1 MNCEWVKDNVVL
13 YVYDELSD
21 DAKYE
26 FEHHVKTC
34 LGCRKELDSAVA
46 FKNDMA
52 ALPVQEV
59 SPNLLASSRMKLQEE
74 LEHAEQARGGWGM
87 LVFDVAGW
95 MHQLKLAPALTMAL
109 LMIGFCGGAITTW
122 RIGNGAQ
129 APGQDPL
136 NRKQSVSTASLADI
150 ESVTIQ
156 PNSNQVQ
163 VKYDVL
169 QPQTYVGSADDP
181 RMQSLLLA
189 AQTSNNID
197 VRLTATGILKGRSQD
212 DDVREGL
219 ISTLRYDKNEGVRM
233 AALDALKSYVRN
245 DVHVRDAVVEALLHD
260 SNPGV
265 RQEAISLLDPVKA
278 DSSVHE
284 ALRELLRDANPYIR
298 SQAEKYLASTRN
310 LD

>member
-1 MNCEWVKDNVVL
+1 MNCDWIKENVVL

-26 FEHHVKTC
+26 FEHHVHGC
-34 LGCRKELDSAVA
+34 LGCRQEVEAVLG
-46 FKNDMA
+46 FKKDMA
-52 ALPVQEV
+52 AMPVQEV
-59 SPNLLASSRMKLQEE
+59 SPNLLAASRMKLQEE

-95 MHQLKLAPALTMAL
+95 LHQIKLAPALTMAL
-109 LMIGFCGGAITTW
+109 LMIGFGGGAITAW
-122 RIGNGAQ
+122 RISDRNPQ
-129 APGQDPL
+129 PGPE
-136 NRKQSVSTASLADI
+136 KPPITTASLAGI
-150 ESVTIQ
+150 ESVSIQ

-169 QPQTYVGSADDP
+169 QPQVYTGAADDP

-197 VRLTATGILKGRSQD
+197 VRLVATGILKGRTQD
-212 DDVREGL
+212 DDVRETL
-219 ISTLRYDKNEGVRM
+219 ISSLRFDKNPGVRL

-284 ALRELLRDANPYIR
+284 ALRVLSRDQNAFIRGQAQRYI
-298 SQAEKYLASTRN
+298 ASTPN